1 MSSLSDAQNIH
12 YRTRAADWT
21 LAEEFYKG
29 EPRGR
34 LQRGH
39 FESKASY
46 QKRLRRAHIF
56 PYTRQ
61 IISRLS
67 DQILLRADEVDR
79 ELGPVPQSFLTA
91 AGTGGESHDL
101 VLKRLA
107 DYLLLYGEA
116 WLQVL
121 PQGPQLRVL
130 SPLSVPRWTSQEV
143 MVKGQRRTADSIFDK
158 EESQTT
164 YTVHTAQEWT
174 TYVED
179 KESPTDRKII
189 DQGVYS
195 ADGTDTYFVTE
206 SGEPA
211 PPFVRVQMPWDAVLG
226 VEIAKTHLEMY
237 RLESELDSRL
247 QTALTSTQ
255 RVTKGL
261 DSDSQTAF
269 DDAQKKGA
277 SGIHLSDKDSSVEPV
292 EVPTNAVEMAEKRLA
307 SKETTLYETAYQTLQ
322 QEASSS
328 ATEAVVRDKAA
339 AAATATLAS
348 TIQSAETS
356 ALRLIAQ
363 AGDMIQY
370 AGPRAADPGIGYRTS
385 WTDIDWEGARVDLAG
400 E

>member
-1 MSSLSDAQNIH
+1 MSLSDAQNIH
-12 YRTRAADWT
+12 YRHHSSDWQ
-21 LAEEFYKG
+21 LAQEFYKG
-29 EPRGR
+29 EPNGR

-46 QKRLRRAHIF
+46 KKRRRRAHLF

-67 DQILLRADEVDR
+67 DQILLRADEVER
-79 ELGPVPQSFLTA
+79 ELGPIPQSFLTA

-107 DYLLLYGEA
+107 DYLLLFGEA

-143 MVKGQRRTADSIFDK
+143 MVKGQRRQAGSIFDK
-158 EESQTT
+158 EKSVTT
-164 YTVHTAQEWT
+164 YTVHTATGWT

-179 KESPTDRKII
+179 KEKPNDRAVI
-189 DQGVYS
+189 DQGAYS
-195 ADGTDTYFVTE
+195 ADGTDTYFVDEAGNPT
-206 SGEPA
+206 

-255 RVTKGL
+255 RITKGL
-261 DSDSQTAF
+261 DSDSQTAY
-269 DDAQKKGA
+269 DKAQKKGA

-348 TIQSAETS
+348 TIQSAETNV
-356 ALRLIAQ
+356 LRLIAQ
-363 AGDMIQY
+363 TGDMIGFG
-370 AGPRAADPGIGYRTS
+370 GPRAQDPGIGYQTS
-385 WTDIDWEGARVDLAG
+385 WTDIDWEGARVDLTG
-400 E
+400 EE